1 MTSKLRIEQGEKA
14 PYEIELGAED
24 LDIGRGPGN
33 ALHFRDP
40 WLSRAHAR
48 ISWLTES
55 YYLED
60 LESRNGT
67 YLNGSKL
74 ATRRALTHGDSIVLG
89 DIELRYIE
97 ADRRAFRGD
106 DRSFFTSDS
115 TVILSTDELVFE
127 RYSEPAARV
136 PAAAAEESLLPSLN
150 AAAAALISYYP
161 LEELVERILKL
172 AVEAVKAERGALLLS
187 SREAGSELE
196 IRSVL
201 GFASGEEVR
210 ISRTIVDEALERK
223 KAILTLD
230 ARTDKRFDAALSLQL
245 EGVRSLI
252 CVPLW
257 NYREVVGLIY
267 LDLRL
272 SGRAFT
278 PRDLRL
284 VGLIANMAAVK
295 IENVHLLEGQ
305 IEKRR
310 MEEQLAVGAKIQ
322 RRLLP
327 AESPCLDGYQI
338 RGANRS
344 CFEVGGDYYD
354 FIPLG
359 EGRLAVVVADVAGK
373 GVGAALLMAALQA
386 SLRALVL
393 TSPEPATLV
402 TQLNRALLEN
412 TPANRFATLFY
423 GEIDAGEHVLE
434 YVSGGHNP
442 GLLLAPDQEVR
453 ELMPTG
459 PIVGLMSEA
468 SYSSRRL
475 ALTPGGTL
483 LLYTDGVTEL
493 MAPTHEEFGVERLLA
508 VLHEHHTRP
517 VEDLLRAIGSQMTA
531 FSEGERFDDDSTAV
545 VIRREAARRDDR
557 ALVDP
562 PRASC

>member
-1 MTSKLRIEQGEKA
+1 MTALLRIEQGDKA
-14 PYEIELGAED
+14 PYEVKLGAED
-24 LDIGRGPGN
+24 FDIGRGPGN

-40 WLSRAHAR
+40 WLSRTHAR
-48 ISWLTES
+48 ISWLTERHF
-55 YYLED
+55 LED

-67 YLNGSKL
+67 YLNGSRL
-74 ATRRALTHGDSIVLG
+74 VTRRPLAHGDSIVLG
-89 DIELRYIE
+89 DIELRYLKSVKHE
-97 ADRRAFRGD
+97 FRGD
-106 DRSFFTSDS
+106 ERSFFASDS
-115 TVILSTDELVFE
+115 TVILSTDDLVFE
-127 RYSEPAARV
+127 RYSEPASRV
-136 PAAAAEESLLPSLN
+136 LEAGEEESLLPSLN

-172 AVEAVKAERGALLLS
+172 AVEAVKAERGALLL
-187 SREAGSELE
+187 GSGNGAELE

-201 GFASGEEVR
+201 GFASGAEVR
-210 ISRTIVDEALERK
+210 ISRTIVDQALKHK

-230 ARTDKRFDAALSLQL
+230 AQTDGRFDAALSLQL

-257 NYREVVGLIY
+257 NHHEVAGLIY
-267 LDLRL
+267 LDHCISR
-272 SGRAFT
+272 RAFT

-295 IENVHLLEGQ
+295 IENVYLLEEQ

-327 AESPCLDGYQI
+327 SESPCLDGYQI
-338 RGANRS
+338 RGAYRS
-344 CFEVGGDYYD
+344 CFEIGGDYYD

-359 EGRLAVVVADVAGK
+359 AGRLAVIIADVAGK

-393 TSPEPATLV
+393 TSPKPETLV

-423 GEIDAGEHVLE
+423 GEIDARQHVLE

-442 GLLLAPDQEVR
+442 ALLLAPDQEVR
-453 ELMPTG
+453 ELRPTG
-459 PIVGLMSEA
+459 PLVGLMSEA
-468 SYSSRRL
+468 SYTSRRVDL
-475 ALTPGGTL
+475 RPGSTL
-483 LLYTDGVTEL
+483 LLYTDGITEL
-493 MAPTHEEFGVERLLA
+493 MAPSHEEFGVERLLEL
-508 VLHEHHTRP
+508 LHAHSAAP
-517 VEDLLRAIGSQMTA
+517 VADLLHAIGDHMTE

-545 VIRREAARRDDR
+545 VVRRE
-557 ALVDP
+557 P
-562 PRASC
+562 